1 MKNLLPE
8 AAKLQMNEDDVWF
21 GDISFR
27 KCDSGIISD
36 HHWAI
41 VWPSNPENL
50 LMLWRNSRLLL
61 QKSII
66 LKSRVWS
73 MSGVCSKRTCLPSTG
88 WEWILEQK
96 SEDWKIFPL
105 LKKAYHEKKK
115 KCLRLLKIQEFFVL
129 LCFGAS
135 NIINSKGR
143 YAFSW
148 WLYLARRNSPF

>member
-8 AAKLQMNEDDVWF
+8 TAKLQMNEDDVWF
-21 GDISFR
+21 GDTSFR

-50 LMLWRNSRLLL
+50 LMLWRSRLLL
-61 QKSII
+61 QTSII

-115 KCLRLLKIQEFFVL
+115 KSVSDCLKYRSFLYSCVLGLAILLTQRGGMLFHDDYI
-129 LCFGAS
+129 
-135 NIINSKGR
+135 
-143 YAFSW
+143 
-148 WLYLARRNSPF
+148 

>member
-21 GDISFR
+21 GDTSFR

-50 LMLWRNSRLLL
+50 LMLWRSRLLL
-61 QKSII
+61 QTSII

-115 KCLRLLKIQEFFVL
+115 SVSDCLKYRSFLYSCVLGLAILLTQRGGMLFHDDYI
-129 LCFGAS
+129 
-135 NIINSKGR
+135 
-143 YAFSW
+143 
-148 WLYLARRNSPF
+148 